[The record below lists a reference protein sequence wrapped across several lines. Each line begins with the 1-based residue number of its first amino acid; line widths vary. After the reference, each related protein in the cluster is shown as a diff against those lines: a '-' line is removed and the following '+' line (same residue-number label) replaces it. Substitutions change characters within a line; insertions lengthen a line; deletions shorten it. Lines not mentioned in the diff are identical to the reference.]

1 MNRYRLTAYGAL
13 GLPLAMAMMPIYMI
27 SPKFYGETI
36 GLDLAIVGVILFATR
51 LLDTAQDPFLG
62 RMVDHFQTKRFGW
75 VYIVALASVL
85 LAVSFILLFS
95 PPAWSTLGVSGWL
108 IVCLVALY
116 AAHSL
121 LSICYITWGT
131 RLSDEPL
138 VRSRVVAWREGLGLV
153 GVVLASVIPVVLVE
167 SVGARSGYQS
177 FAWIFSLILLVC
189 VCVTLLWSPRP
200 ERHDLKQ
207 GSNWKKA
214 LEDRSVRQIFFF
226 YLLNAISVA
235 IPATLVLFFIDDVV
249 QRPQDA
255 GIFLAAYFVAG
266 IVTLPGWVAL
276 ADRIGKRFAWLIG
289 SGIAAAALAGAS
301 AVGAGDVLLYGLVCV
316 AAGTAL
322 GADLALPASMLADAI
337 PSAQRQNTGLYIG
350 VWVLIGKLALAVA
363 AGVTLPTLSFF
374 DYQPGVPASVAPLI
388 TLYVFLPIVFKFAA
402 AAVLILF
409 VSPARANP

>member
-1 MNRYRLTAYGAL
+1 
-13 GLPLAMAMMPIYMI
+13 
-27 SPKFYGETI
+27 
-36 GLDLAIVGVILFATR
+36 
-51 LLDTAQDPFLG
+51 
-62 RMVDHFQTKRFGW
+62 
-75 VYIVALASVL
+75 
-85 LAVSFILLFS
+85 
-95 PPAWSTLGVSGWL
+95 
-108 IVCLVALY
+108 
-116 AAHSL
+116 
-121 LSICYITWGT
+121 
-131 RLSDEPL
+131 
-138 VRSRVVAWREGLGLV
+138 
-153 GVVLASVIPVVLVE
+153 LASVIPVVLVE

-214 LEDRSVRQIFFF
+214 LEDHSVRRIFFF

-363 AGVTLPTLSFF
+363 AGLTLPTLSFF